1 VTDAEPVVVESTL
14 TRADWAALQTAWG
27 ERARARVGRPRLAGA
42 IALPLLAGVLLI
54 LALEG
59 RGPLALASFLVGVG
73 TLLVSVT
80 WATRL
85 FRGASFPEEGGL
97 TLGRVH
103 MELST
108 EGIHTERDHSTAL
121 TRWSALREVT
131 RTDTHLF
138 LWVDALSAYILPL
151 RDLPEGLDA
160 EAVVER
166 MQAFA
171 GRPTITTRSGRPE
184 SVVTVGSTES
194 GTVAA
199 ARTFAAALARRL
211 TWRVV
216 PEAGPGSDDGV
227 ILACALAALAVWLAF
242 DRYAAGAGAEWYAAG
257 VTGLAWYAAG
267 VLAMAWVLHRASD
280 RTARFGSLLASIVGA
295 LPLAL
300 AFGLAVH
307 HWAPPWSRGPAY
319 ALLGLAAV
327 VHVRR
332 ALVAASGTR
341 KPRALVAGAA
351 LALLFAWGT
360 SVSWAYPHLWYASD
374 DEEEDG
380 DEAWAD
386 AERLLFE
393 QADRIDAAAGRLA
406 AGRPGRADVFF
417 LGFAGVGEQK
427 VFAEE
432 LRLSE
437 RVVTERYGA
446 AGRSLLLVNDRRDRD
461 TWPLATVHG
470 LKRALLRLGERMDRD
485 EDVLF
490 LMLTSHGSGEPS
502 LSVSNGMGPLQ
513 ALEGGTLRAALD
525 ESGIRWRVL
534 VISACH
540 SGAFIEPLADES
552 TIVLTSAAGDK
563 ASFGCSDD
571 RDVTDFGAA
580 FIRDALLQAE
590 SLASAFEQAKR
601 AIAERER
608 QAGMEPSSPQAR
620 VGSAIA
626 SYWERVEAEHR

>member
-1 VTDAEPVVVESTL
+1 VTDAEPFVVESTL
-14 TRADWAALQTAWG
+14 TRGDWAAWQNAWG
-27 ERARARVGRPRLAGA
+27 VRARARLGRVRLLGA
-42 IALPLLAGVLLI
+42 VALPLLAGVVVI
-54 LALEG
+54 LAFAS
-59 RGPLALASFLVGVG
+59 RGTLALASYLIGLG
-73 TLLVSVT
+73 ALLGSVA

-85 FRGASFPEEGGL
+85 IRGVSVPQEEGL
-97 TLGRVH
+97 ILGRVR
-103 MELST
+103 MELSS
-108 EGIHTERDHSTAL
+108 EGIRTEREHSTAL
-121 TRWSALREVT
+121 ASWSVLQGVT
-131 RTDTHLF
+131 RTDAHLF
-138 LWVDALSAYILPL
+138 LWVDAVSAYIVPL
-151 RDLPEGLDA
+151 RDLPAGVDA
-160 EAVVER
+160 DAAVER
-166 MQAFA
+166 IRALA
-171 GRPTITTRSGRPE
+171 GAPPRATSAGPRENAATGTTRE
-184 SVVTVGSTES
+184 S
-194 GTVAA
+194 AA
-199 ARTFAAALARRL
+199 LAVPATFTAALARRL

-227 ILACALAALAVWLAF
+227 ILACAPAALAVWLAF

-257 VTGLAWYAAG
+257 VTGLAWYAVG

-307 HWAPPWSRGPAY
+307 QWAPPWSRGPAY

-341 KPRALVAGAA
+341 PLRALLAGAA

-360 SVSWAYPHLWYASD
+360 SVSWVYPHLWYASD

-406 AGRPGRADVFF
+406 AGRPGLADVFF

-502 LSVSNGMGPLQ
+502 LSVSTGMWPLQ
-513 ALEGGTLRAALD
+513 ASTG
-525 ESGIRWRVL
+525 
-534 VISACH
+534 
-540 SGAFIEPLADES
+540 EPSRRRS
-552 TIVLTSAAGDK
+552 T
-563 ASFGCSDD
+563 
-571 RDVTDFGAA
+571 R
-580 FIRDALLQAE
+580 R
-590 SLASAFEQAKR
+590 ASAGAL
-601 AIAERER
+601 
-608 QAGMEPSSPQAR
+608 S
-620 VGSAIA
+620 
-626 SYWERVEAEHR
+626 